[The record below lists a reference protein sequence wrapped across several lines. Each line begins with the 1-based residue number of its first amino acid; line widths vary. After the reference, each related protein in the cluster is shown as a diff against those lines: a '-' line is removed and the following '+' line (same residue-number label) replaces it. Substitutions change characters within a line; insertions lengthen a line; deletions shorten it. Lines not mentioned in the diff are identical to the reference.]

1 MIDADTIRARVA
13 GIEAERAE
21 GKRAYAELEQRLANL
36 GRRLDMLAGAQQEL
50 ERLLE
55 AFPSGYI
62 EPPVATLDQY
72 TLA

>member
-1 MIDADTIRARVA
+1 MIPNAIRARIA
-13 GIEAERAE
+13 EIKAERAE
-21 GKRAYAELEQRLANL
+21 GKRAYTDLEQRLTDL
-36 GRRLDMLAGAQQEL
+36 GRKLDMLAGAQQEL